1 NKEWF
6 EHHFPADFIVEYI
19 PQTRGWFYTLHVLAS
34 ALFDRPAYNNVICHG
49 VLLGAKGRKLSK
61 KLRNYT
67 EPEEIFATKGS
78 DALRWYLMA
87 SPIVRGGDLRLDDS
101 GIDDVLR
108 QVIIPIWNAYY
119 FFALYANADGIQA
132 KPRTS
137 SEELLDRYILAK
149 TRQLTEAVTQRMDD
163 YDLPGAA
170 FALEGFID
178 SLNNW
183 YIRRSRDRFWAPARP
198 SSADDKQDA
207 YDTLYTVL
215 TTLTRLLAPLLPL
228 ISEEIYRGLSGDQE
242 SSVHLCDWP
251 DPAELP
257 ADPQLVAA
265 MDRVRDVCSTGLR
278 VREDEGIRVRQPLP
292 SLTVAGRELE
302 TLAPFTG
309 LIAEE
314 VNVKDVFLSDDL
326 AAYGQFVLRPNGQEL
341 GPRLGKA
348 VQELFAAARK
358 GQWEINPDGSVT
370 VAGHTLSEGEFELA
384 LNPVE
389 GTTAAALRTND
400 ALVAL
405 DTAVSDELAA
415 EGIARDVVRV
425 IQAERKNQDLD
436 VTDRIT
442 LALIAGADVIEA
454 VQAHQTYVCE
464 QVLAVGDPVLT
475 VSDVEAVLAGDTEID
490 AGRMQIRLEK
500 VE

>member
-1 NKEWF
+1 M
-6 EHHFPADFIVEYI
+6 
-19 PQTRGWFYTLHVLAS
+19 LAS
-34 ALFDRPAYNNVICHG
+34 ALFDRPAFNNVICHG
-49 VLLGAKGRKLSK
+49 ILLDAKGRKLSK

-67 EPEEIFATKGS
+67 EPEEIFATKGA
-78 DALRWYLMA
+78 DALRWYLMG

-132 KPRTS
+132 KPRAD

-149 TRQLTEAVTQRMDD
+149 TRQLTEAVTQRMDA

-170 FALEGFID
+170 AELEGFID

-207 YDTLYTVL
+207 YDTLFTVL
-215 TTLTRLLAPLLPL
+215 TTLARLLAPFLPL
-228 ISEEIYRGLSGDQE
+228 VSEEIYRGLTGE

-292 SLTVAGRELE
+292 SLTVAGREAD
-302 TLAPFTG
+302 TLAPFTA
-309 LIAEE
+309 LIADE
-314 VNVKDVFLSDDL
+314 VNVKEVRLSDDL

-341 GPRLGKA
+341 GPRLGKD
-348 VQELFAAARK
+348 VQGVFAAARE
-358 GQWEINPDGSVT
+358 GQWELTSDGSVA
-370 VAGHTLSEGEFELA
+370 VAGHTLSESEFDLA

-405 DTAVSDELAA
+405 DTAVSSELAE

-442 LALIAGADVIEA
+442 LALTAGPDIIKA

-464 QVLAVGDPVLT
+464 QVLAVGDPDLIE
-475 VSDVEAVLAGDTEID
+475 SEVEAVLVNETAID
-490 AGRMQIRLEK
+490 AGRLQIRLAK
-500 VE
+500 AG